1 MFNAVIV
8 SRFSL
13 FFFFF
18 FFGDDGIK
26 SLEFFHFCTLAST
39 SDDYP
44 DDLAFGAVIGHW
56 LRILGLAG
64 SVRLTQCL
72 NVVTAQR
79 VGAYG

>member
-1 MFNAVIV
+1 ML
-8 SRFSL
+8 SL
-13 FFFFF
+13 FQDFLCSFFFF